1 MSGDGSSPERDDIN
15 RLNEKV
21 TILSERLH
29 HLYHEIRQVF
39 NILDDIKSTPILSPT
54 AGTDSLRLKIKYINF
69 NIFLKSEKR
78 RKRRPRRMISPNRLK
93 FSRPATFKF
102 TMKIARNNK
111 SKKNLKNLFFFENFF
126 AGC

>member
-54 AGTDSLRLKIKYINF
+54 AGID
-69 NIFLKSEKR
+69 
-78 RKRRPRRMISPNRLK
+78 
-93 FSRPATFKF
+93 
-102 TMKIARNNK
+102 
-111 SKKNLKNLFFFENFF
+111 
-126 AGC
+126 

>member
-54 AGTDSLRLKIKYINF
+54 AGTDLLRLKIKYI
-69 NIFLKSEKR
+69 IFYTFFKIGKAPQATSQEDDQPKPTQILTSSYIQIHDE
-78 RKRRPRRMISPNRLK
+78 NR
-93 FSRPATFKF
+93 AQQ
-102 TMKIARNNK
+102 
-111 SKKNLKNLFFFENFF
+111 
-126 AGC
+126 

>member
-54 AGTDSLRLKIKYINF
+54 AGTDLFRIKIKYIIF
-69 NIFLKSEKR
+69 NVIYF
-78 RKRRPRRMISPNRLK
+78 
-93 FSRPATFKF
+93 
-102 TMKIARNNK
+102 
-111 SKKNLKNLFFFENFF
+111 
-126 AGC
+126 